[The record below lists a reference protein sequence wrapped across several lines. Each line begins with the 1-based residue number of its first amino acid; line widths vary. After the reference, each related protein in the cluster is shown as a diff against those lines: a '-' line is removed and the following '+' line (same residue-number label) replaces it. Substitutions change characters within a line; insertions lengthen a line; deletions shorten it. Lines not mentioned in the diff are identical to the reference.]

1 MDQSLMCM
9 EASETFRAF
18 GHPNIRSRHRTTL
31 MTTREAEL
39 TKRGD
44 CIIAVRAEK
53 GLSDLDPQLK
63 ALIRNRGARITFT
76 LEVDGIQF
84 EIKGRGD
91 PRLTHTHP
99 HDIVIRKSSY
109 TCDRTLMIMAN
120 KAACDIPE
128 SLVEKLKTQDRQ
140 VKITIAATL

>member
-9 EASETFRAF
+9 EASETFRAW

-31 MTTREAEL
+31 MTTRDAGL
-39 TKRGD
+39 TTRGD

-53 GLSDLDPQLK
+53 GLSDLDPRLK
-63 ALIRNRGARITFT
+63 ALIRNGDARVTFT
-76 LEVDGIQF
+76 MEVDGTQF
-84 EIKGRGD
+84 EAKGKGD
-91 PRLTHTHP
+91 SRLTLAHP

-109 TCDRTLMIMAN
+109 TCDRTLMILAD

-128 SLVEKLKTQDRQ
+128 SLVEKLKAQDKQ
-140 VKITIAATL
+140 IKITITATL